1 MSVYTTSAQVY
12 DLLYREK
19 DYAGEAARIRE
30 LVTEHAPDAKTLLD
44 VACGTGAHLAYLQQ
58 DFRCAGLD
66 LSPDLLKI
74 ARERLPSMP
83 FYEGNMRTFDLAKT
97 FDVVTCLFS
106 AIGYMTTVDDLQ
118 RAFAQMARHVAPGG
132 VLLVEPWFS
141 PEQFINGR
149 MFVMTID
156 EPEIKLTRMTHSQ
169 AVNGISVLNMHHL
182 LGIAGEGV
190 QHYLETHEMGLFT
203 PQQYTEAATR
213 AGLRVLYD
221 EDGLT
226 GRGLVIGLAPA
237 SAAQ

>member
-30 LVTEHAPDAKTLLD
+30 LVAEHAPDAKTLLD
-44 VACGTGAHLAYLQQ
+44 VACGTGVHLAYLQH

-66 LSPDLLKI
+66 LSPELLQI
-74 ARERLPSMP
+74 ARERLPDVP
-83 FYEGNMRTFDLAKT
+83 LYEGDMRTFDLGGT
-97 FDVVTCLFS
+97 FDIVTCLFS

-118 RAFAQMARHVAPGG
+118 RAFAQMARHLAPGG
-132 VLLVEPWFS
+132 LLLVEPWFS
-141 PEQFINGR
+141 PAQFIDGR
-149 MFVMTID
+149 MFVMTFD

-169 AVNGISVLNMHHL
+169 VVNGVSVLNMHHL
-182 LGIAGEGV
+182 IGIAGEGV
-190 QHYLETHEMGLFT
+190 QHSLEIHKMGLFT
-203 PQQYTEAATR
+203 PEQYTGVTTR
-213 AGLRVLYD
+213 AGLRALYD